1 MKKKSGKKVGDSE
14 RLNIDKIFCN
24 LKELYTSG
32 TTRSEM
38 INWTPLMLR
47 VKISIWPPTPVKIV
61 KVIAF
66 HLLFRRSRS
75 FFGRCRS
82 LFGRSR
88 PKSERDLPKSERDLP
103 KSKRLIENGLLR
115 TFQKANGT
123 FQKANGTFQKAN
135 RTFQKAN
142 RTFQKANG
150 KQFLSRFSGGG
161 GQIEFSPSTRY

>member
-1 MKKKSGKKVGDSE
+1 
-14 RLNIDKIFCN
+14 
-24 LKELYTSG
+24 
-32 TTRSEM
+32 
-38 INWTPLMLR
+38 MLR

-61 KVIAF
+61 KEIAF
-66 HLLFRRSRS
+66 RLLFRRSRS

-88 PKSERDLPKSERDLP
+88 PKSERDLP

-142 RTFQKANG
+142 RTFQKANRTFQKANG
-150 KQFLSRFSGGG
+150 KQFLSRFQGGG
-161 GQIEFSPSTRY
+161 GAKSNFPLNSLLRGSNLSFQIGLYLKCRVSLNRHLIL